1 MLKSEIEAT
10 LAETFEDFVL
20 SPDEK
25 LLLREAFSPFQYDI
39 STLQYARNKAFSLVR
54 QQFAQS
60 PENHVESLK
69 WLEGVIKTI
78 DSVRQEHSLKKSR
91 AYFSPGTSCVDKI
104 IASLNSVKETLDIC
118 VFTIS
123 DDVISKAIIDAHER
137 GVTVR
142 IITDDEKVEDKGSDI
157 AEFVD
162 NQIPVKTDDGPSH
175 MHHKFAI
182 FDGQML
188 LNGSFNWTRSA
199 SRNNNENII
208 VDATPHLVTSFQTT
222 FDTLWEE
229 FIWASGNKSEN
240 LEL

>member
-1 MLKSEIEAT
+1 MEKSEIEAT
-10 LAETFEDFVL
+10 LAETFEDFIL

-25 LLLREAFSPFQYDI
+25 NLLRSAFQPFQYDI

-54 QQFAQS
+54 QQFVQS

-78 DSVRQEHSLKKSR
+78 DSVRLEHSLKKSR

-104 IASLNSVKETLDIC
+104 IASLNTVKTHLDIC

-123 DDVISKAIIDAHER
+123 DDVISKAIIEAHER
-137 GVTVR
+137 GVKLR
-142 IITDDEKVEDKGSDI
+142 IITDDDKVSDIGSDI
-157 AEFVD
+157 AEFVH
-162 NQIPVKTDDGPSH
+162 NNIPVKTDDSPAH

-182 FDGQML
+182 FDQQTL

-199 SRNNNENII
+199 SRNNNENIV
-208 VDATPHLVTSFQTT
+208 VDSSPHLVSSFQQT
-222 FDTLWEE
+222 FDALWEE
-229 FIWASGNKSEN
+229 FIWAKG
-240 LEL
+240 

>member
-1 MLKSEIEAT
+1 MEKSEIEAT
-10 LAETFEDFVL
+10 LAETFEDFIL

-25 LLLREAFSPFQYDI
+25 NVLRDAFQPFQYDI

-54 QQFAQS
+54 QQFVQS

-78 DSVRQEHSLKKSR
+78 DSVRLEHSLKKSR

-104 IASLNSVKETLDIC
+104 IASLNTVKEYLDIC

-123 DDVISKAIIDAHER
+123 DDVISKAIIDAHQR
-137 GVTVR
+137 GVKIR
-142 IITDDEKVEDKGSDI
+142 IITDDDKASDKGSDI
-157 AEFVD
+157 AEFVTHS
-162 NQIPVKTDDGPSH
+162 IHVKTDDGPSH

-182 FDGQML
+182 FDRQVL

-199 SRNNNENII
+199 SRNNNENIV
-208 VDATPHLVTSFQTT
+208 VDASPHLVTSFQET
-222 FDTLWEE
+222 FNALWDE
-229 FIWASGNKSEN
+229 FIWAK
-240 LEL
+240 

>member
-20 SPDEK
+20 DPDEK
-25 LLLREAFSPFQYDI
+25 NRLREAFSPFQYDI
-39 STLQYARNKAFSLVR
+39 STLQYARNKAFTLVR

-78 DSVRQEHSLKKSR
+78 DSVRQEHSMKKSR

-104 IASLNSVKETLDIC
+104 IASLNSVKENLDIC

-123 DDVISKAIIDAHER
+123 DDVISKAIIDAHKR
-137 GVTVR
+137 GVEVR
-142 IITDDEKVEDKGSDI
+142 IITDDEKVDDKGSDI
-157 AEFVD
+157 AEFVA
-162 NQIPVKTDDGPSH
+162 NEISVKTDDSPAH

-182 FDGQML
+182 FDKQIL

-199 SRNNNENII
+199 SKNNNENIV
-208 VDATPHLVTSFQTT
+208 VDATPHLVSSFQET
-222 FDTLWEE
+222 FDGLWGE
-229 FIWASGNKSEN
+229 FIWAK
-240 LEL
+240 

>member
-1 MLKSEIEAT
+1 MEKSEIEAT

-20 SPDEK
+20 DPDEK
-25 LLLREAFSPFQYDI
+25 NRLRDAFQPYQYDV
-39 STLQYARNKAFSLVR
+39 STLQYARNKAFALVR

-78 DSVRQEHSLKKSR
+78 DSVRQEHSMKKSR

-123 DDVISKAIIDAHER
+123 DDVISKAILDAHDR
-137 GVTVR
+137 GVEIR
-142 IITDDEKVEDKGSDI
+142 IITDDDKVEDKGSDI
-157 AEFVD
+157 GEFVA
-162 NQIPVKTDDGPSH
+162 NNILVKTDDGPSH

-182 FDGQML
+182 FDGQTL

-208 VDATPHLVTSFQTT
+208 VDSTPHLVTSFQET
-222 FDTLWEE
+222 FDSLWEE
-229 FIWASGNKSEN
+229 FIWAKS
-240 LEL
+240 

>member
-20 SPDEK
+20 DPDEK
-25 LLLREAFSPFQYDI
+25 NRLRDAFSPFQYDI
-39 STLQYARNKAFSLVR
+39 STLQYARNKAFTLVR

-104 IASLNSVKETLDIC
+104 IASLNSVKENLDIC

-123 DDVISKAIIDAHER
+123 DDVISKAIIDAHKR
-137 GVTVR
+137 GVNVR
-142 IITDDEKVEDKGSDI
+142 IITDDEKVDDKGSDV
-157 AEFVD
+157 AEFVA
-162 NQIPVKTDDGPSH
+162 NEITVKTDDSPAH

-182 FDGQML
+182 FDRQIL

-199 SRNNNENII
+199 SKNNNENII
-208 VDATPHLVTSFQTT
+208 VDATPHLVSSFQET
-222 FDTLWEE
+222 FDLLWEA
-229 FIWASGNKSEN
+229 FIWAK
-240 LEL
+240 

>member
-25 LLLREAFSPFQYDI
+25 LVLRDAFQPFQYDV
-39 STLQYARNKAFSLVR
+39 STLQYARNKAFLLVR
-54 QQFAQS
+54 QQFVQS

-104 IASLNSVKETLDIC
+104 IASLNSVRETLDIC

-123 DDVISKAIIDAHER
+123 DDVISQAIIDAHDR
-137 GVTVR
+137 GVKVR
-142 IITDDEKVEDKGSDI
+142 IISDDEKVEDKGSDI
-157 AEFVD
+157 ATFVSH
-162 NQIPVKTDDGPSH
+162 QIPVKTDDSPSH

-182 FDGQML
+182 FDQQTL

-208 VDATPHLVTSFQTT
+208 VDATPHLVSSFLET
-222 FDTLWEE
+222 FNSLWRT
-229 FIWASGNKSEN
+229 FIWAKQGR
-240 LEL
+240 

>member
-1 MLKSEIEAT
+1 MEKNEIEAT

-20 SPDEK
+20 SPEEK
-25 LLLREAFSPFQYDI
+25 GLLRDSFQPFQYDI
-39 STLQYARNKAFSLVR
+39 STLQYARNKAFTLVR
-54 QQFAQS
+54 QQFEQS

-78 DSVRQEHSLKKSR
+78 DSVRQEHSLKKSK

-104 IASLNSVKETLDIC
+104 IASLNSAKETLDIC

-123 DDVISKAIIDAHER
+123 DDVISKAIIGAHER
-137 GVTVR
+137 GVKVR
-142 IITDDEKVEDKGSDI
+142 IITDDDKADDMGSDI
-157 AEFVD
+157 AEFVTAE
-162 NQIPVKTDDGPSH
+162 IEVKTDDGPSH

-182 FDGQML
+182 FDGEIL

-208 VDATPHLVTSFQTT
+208 VDATPHLVTSFQET
-222 FDTLWEE
+222 FDLLWGE
-229 FIWASGNKSEN
+229 FIWAK
-240 LEL
+240 